1 MFVSIKQRGEIKMRK
16 NNLKNTIRKFVVG
29 VALTCSLLTVLGSV
43 SNDGIMP
50 CGECIIN
57 EQTKN

>member
-1 MFVSIKQRGEIKMRK
+1 MEKKNLENAIK
-16 NNLKNTIRKFVVG
+16 KFVVG
-29 VALTCSLLTVLGSV
+29 VALTCSLLTVVGSV

>member
-1 MFVSIKQRGEIKMRK
+1 MRK
-16 NNLKNTIRKFVVG
+16 NNLKNTIRKFAAG
-29 VALTCSLLTVLGSV
+29 VALTCSLLTVLDSV

>member
-1 MFVSIKQRGEIKMRK
+1 MRK

-50 CGECIIN
+50 CGEIVEDNIHTC
-57 EQTKN
+57 T